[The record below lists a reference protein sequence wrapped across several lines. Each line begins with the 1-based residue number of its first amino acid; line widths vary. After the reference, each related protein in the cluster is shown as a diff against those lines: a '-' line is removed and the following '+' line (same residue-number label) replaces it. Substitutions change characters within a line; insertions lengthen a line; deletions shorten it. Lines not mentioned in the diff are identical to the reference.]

1 MASLLVRDVCPTQVS
16 RADGA
21 LLRKAIEAKWSES
34 EILDVDFEGLRIAS
48 VSFFDE
54 SFGALAREHSI
65 ELLKRRLRPINLRES
80 DRLLL
85 NTILSRHG
93 TAREARPSDAPP
105 RQSSPPPPRNPGTR

>member
-1 MASLLVRDVCPTQVS
+1 MALLLVSDVCPTQVS

-21 LLRKAIEAKWSES
+21 LLRQAIEARWSDE
-34 EILDVDFEGLRIAS
+34 EILDVDFDGLRIAS

-54 SFGALAREHSI
+54 SFGVLSREHSI
-65 ELLKRRLRPINLRES
+65 DLLKRRLRPINLRES

-93 TAREARPSDAPP
+93 GIEREVRPTDAPP
-105 RQSSPPPPRNPGTR
+105 RRPSQPRNPGTR